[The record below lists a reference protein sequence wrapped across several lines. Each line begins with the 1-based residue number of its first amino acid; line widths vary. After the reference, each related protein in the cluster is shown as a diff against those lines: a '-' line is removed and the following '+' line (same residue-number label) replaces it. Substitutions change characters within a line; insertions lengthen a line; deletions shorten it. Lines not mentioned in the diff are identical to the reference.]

1 MCPYRLCVLCAG
13 SLRRW
18 RHNASTASA
27 WTHVKL
33 IGPSV
38 EFMRKIALKMAAA
51 LDLKMAAPLDL
62 KMETPLLL
70 KMAAML
76 LSKMAATLHLGGFPW
91 APQDSGHRVMIWKPV
106 YCGG

>member
-38 EFMRKIALKMAAA
+38 EFMRKIALKMAAT
-51 LDLKMAAPLDL
+51 LDLKMAD
-62 KMETPLLL
+62 PLLL

-76 LSKMAATLHLGGFPW
+76 LSKMAATLHLGGFP
-91 APQDSGHRVMIWKPV
+91 
-106 YCGG
+106 